1 MHVVMYL
8 EKWIGLEF
16 VVSDVPQHYTD
27 LLSNF
32 QAVQRLSF
40 PLVSTTSPSRT
51 MLKPL
56 GTLKW
61 QSKEEAHRLDT
72 NWE

>member
-1 MHVVMYL
+1 M
-8 EKWIGLEF
+8 F
-16 VVSDVPQHYTD
+16 VVGNVLYEHYTG
-27 LLSNF
+27 LLSDF

-61 QSKEEAHRLDT
+61 QSREEAHRLDT